1 MKNTILRMVEV
12 TILFISLTFV
22 AVGADASKVISFT
35 FGMEGDKLDKSSNHS
50 RYGVSKE
57 TIKRYNKYYGTSYT
71 VSTLTKSQAY
81 TIAKTLYYDKY
92 NIGKIHDNKLAIAI
106 FDFMY
111 NSNPTTA
118 AKKIEK
124 AAVSV
129 GVKNIKIDGKLTISE
144 LNEINKC
151 NTDNLANKIC
161 DSRLSYM
168 KSLKVWKKYKNGWT
182 KRVISIKKM

>member
-12 TILFISLTFV
+12 TVLFISLTFV

-182 KRVISIKKM
+182 KRVISIKKI

>member
-12 TILFISLTFV
+12 TVLFISLTFV

-182 KRVISIKKM
+182 KRVMSIKKM